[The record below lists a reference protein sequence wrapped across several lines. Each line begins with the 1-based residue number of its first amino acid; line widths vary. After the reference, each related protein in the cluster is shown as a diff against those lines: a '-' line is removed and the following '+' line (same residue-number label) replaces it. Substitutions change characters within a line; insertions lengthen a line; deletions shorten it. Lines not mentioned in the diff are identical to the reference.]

1 MDGGKHELYVFDPD
15 RSAKKVYTNNSEYTD
30 FTKLEENIEALKNA
44 DHSKYVIVKPKL
56 GDFESNLDVSASEW
70 KNIVQAQEIFGE
82 DFVFMAAVDT
92 SYPIQDVFYDGA
104 KAYATYAPYAK
115 IAGISFILS
124 ALVLLIALI
133 WLGVVAGRRADDKE
147 LHLNA
152 FDRWKTEIGA
162 AAVIVPWIFLM
173 FAIGSNW
180 SGFGYQAVSYYD
192 TDFEYAWH
200 YGNMYYTFSLTAADV
215 AVISFFATFTMIL
228 FLIGYLSLVRRI
240 KGKTLWKNSLLRW
253 ILNVAVKGWTLF
265 WENRNITVKV
275 ILLLIGFVGVHWL
288 MAIFGKR
295 IFDPRICSGCGG
307 CGLSDQMGG

>member
-1 MDGGKHELYVFDPD
+1 MTVRKRMQHMRHMRKSQESVLY
-15 RSAKKVYTNNSEYTD
+15 S
-30 FTKLEENIEALKNA
+30 
-44 DHSKYVIVKPKL
+44 
-56 GDFESNLDVSASEW
+56 
-70 KNIVQAQEIFGE
+70 
-82 DFVFMAAVDT
+82 
-92 SYPIQDVFYDGA
+92 
-104 KAYATYAPYAK
+104 
-115 IAGISFILS
+115 S

-228 FLIGYLSLVRRI
+228 FLIGYLSLVLADQR
-240 KGKTLWKNSLLRW
+240 KDALEEQPAEMDFK
-253 ILNVAVKGWTLF
+253 
-265 WENRNITVKV
+265 
-275 ILLLIGFVGVHWL
+275 
-288 MAIFGKR
+288 
-295 IFDPRICSGCGG
+295 CG
-307 CGLSDQMGG
+307 S